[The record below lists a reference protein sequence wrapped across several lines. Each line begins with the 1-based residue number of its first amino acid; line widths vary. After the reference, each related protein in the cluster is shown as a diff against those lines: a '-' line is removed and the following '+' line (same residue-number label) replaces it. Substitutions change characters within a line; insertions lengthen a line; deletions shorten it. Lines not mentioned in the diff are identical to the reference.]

1 MRDVKKP
8 LGCFY
13 MLRRERRWQHEMLK
27 PLAFTAPSYGVVA
40 RLFDQRVDTFCHS
53 RARRKSRGIVEADE
67 NEGGRCGAPA
77 KAVPMHEYEAI
88 SDEVICAFGAAAG
101 EDSVLLAEPMREHT
115 TFKIGGP
122 ADAVVSPR
130 TPEAA
135 ARTLDVCAIA
145 GVPTTVVGN
154 GSDLLVGD
162 RGIRGIVVLLREN
175 MSEVRVEGTRVHAQA
190 GALLRDVALAAADAG
205 LSGLE
210 PLWGIPAAVGG
221 ACHQNAGAY
230 DACIADVLESLT
242 AYVPGAV
249 LPDGTRAKGTVR
261 TFTCDE
267 LGFGYRKS
275 RVASDGLVV
284 LEATFALTPDMEAS
298 IRGRMDDYQ
307 QRREEKQ
314 PLELP
319 SAGSTFKR
327 PPGYFAGKLIMD
339 AGLRGYRVGGAQV
352 SEKHCGFVVNTGEA
366 TAADV
371 NALIEHVQDEVR
383 TQFGVELEP
392 EVHRIGEF

>member
-1 MRDVKKP
+1 MRP
-8 LGCFY
+8 CA
-13 MLRRERRWQHEMLK
+13 RS
-27 PLAFTAPSYGVVA
+27 AA
-40 RLFDQRVDTFCHS
+40 RL
-53 RARRKSRGIVEADE
+53 
-67 NEGGRCGAPA
+67 A
-77 KAVPMHEYEAI
+77 KAVSMHEYSAI
-88 SDEVICAFGAAAG
+88 SDEVICALGAAAG

-122 ADAVVSPR
+122 ADAVVTPR
-130 TPEAA
+130 TPDSA
-135 ARTLDVCAIA
+135 ARVLDVCAIA
-145 GVPTTVVGN
+145 GVPLTVVGN

-162 RGIRGIVVLLREN
+162 RGIRGVVVLLREN
-175 MSEVRVEGTRVHAQA
+175 MSEVRVEGARVHAQA
-190 GALLRDVALAAADAG
+190 GALLRDVALAAAEAG

-210 PLWGIPAAVGG
+210 PLWGIPTAIGG

-230 DACIADVLESLT
+230 DACIADVLESVQ

-249 LPDGTRAKGTVR
+249 LPDGTRTKGTVR
-261 TFTCDE
+261 TFTCEE
-267 LGFGYRKS
+267 LDFGYRKS
-275 RVASDGLVV
+275 RVASDGLIV

-307 QRREEKQ
+307 RRREEKQ

-327 PPGYFAGKLIMD
+327 PPGHFAGKLIMD

-352 SEKHCGFVVNTGEA
+352 SEKHCGFVVNTGGA

-371 NALIEHVQDEVR
+371 NALIEHIQAEVR
-383 TQFGVELEP
+383 EQFGVELEP